1 MKALSYYEQIVRM
14 KGKADKFD
22 LRLRMVKHALA
33 YGVKEDG
40 ELGGRSAEF
49 RRELRALQELLCV
62 YTRMLG
68 DMAGVE
74 EDLTALEE

>member
-1 MKALSYYEQIVRM
+1 
-14 KGKADKFD
+14 
-22 LRLRMVKHALA
+22 MVKHALA